1 MKTEKQI
8 LKNVIVGFR
17 LKDSNNLK
25 FAKIISR
32 SGTATGKY
40 KKWKLK
46 LGNNSIKQIEFDR
59 DMPSFENAPHPL

>member
-40 KKWKLK
+40 KKWKVK
-46 LGNNSIKQIEFDR
+46 LGNNSIKHIEFDR